1 MSRRWLSVFESD
13 SPRLVGDLETL
24 VRLESPTDDAGRVS
38 DAARWVRDRLRE
50 RGVPAELRPCPPRGD
65 ALLASVVFR
74 EGGTLLLGHLDT
86 VWPVG
91 TLAGMPWRLDAGRA
105 SGPGVFDMKAGVVAG
120 MAVLTAMVRETRPL
134 PVSLLLVPDEE
145 AGSEASRDLTLSVA
159 RRHRRVL
166 VLEPSQDGAA
176 KVARKGCGTFR
187 VRFRGRAAHAG
198 LEPERGASALAEM
211 ARFVSFLEGV
221 AEPAQGTTLTATV
234 ARAGS
239 TPNVVPEEA
248 EVVVDAR
255 AWTREEADRVTA
267 RAPRLPALR
276 LEGGRE
282 RRRGAST
289 APRSS
294 PAPPPGPSTKRPAAS
309 PPSSASI
316 WGRPGWAGP
325 RTATS
330 RRRRGSPRSTAW
342 GRAEAGRTPATST
355 CSSRTCR
362 CGRPSWP
369 DSCPSPEGSRVT
381 PDLPGR
387 RSAPRAAGGSREA
400 P

>member
-1 MSRRWLSVFESD
+1 MSRRWLSVFEPD
-13 SPRLVGDLETL
+13 SPRLVGDLERL
-24 VRLESPTDDAGRVS
+24 VRLESPTDEPDRVS

-50 RGVPAELRPCPPRGD
+50 GGVSAELRPCPPRGD

-105 SGPGVFDMKAGVVAG
+105 SGPGVFDMKAGCVAG
-120 MAVLTAMVRETRPL
+120 MAVLTAMVREEHPN

-239 TPNVVPEEA
+239 TTNVVPEEA

-255 AWTREEADRVTA
+255 AWTREEAERVAARLRSYRPSDSRVVASVDGGFDRPPLEPSPASRALYEAA
-267 RAPRLPALR
+267 RRLASELGFDLGAAR
-276 LEGGRE
+276 VG
-282 RRRGAST
+282 GASDGNFT
-289 APRSS
+289 A
-294 PAPPPGPSTKRPAAS
+294 AAGI
-309 PPSSASI
+309 PTLD
-316 WGRPGWAGP
+316 GLGP
-325 RTATS
+325 RGGGAHA
-330 RRRRGSPRSTAW
+330 RDEHVLVA
-342 GRAEAGRTPATST
+342 
-355 CSSRTCR
+355 
-362 CGRPSWP
+362 
-369 DSCPSPEGSRVT
+369 
-381 PDLPGR
+381 DLPL
-387 RSAPRAAGGSREA
+387 RAALLAALVSE